1 MKDGVKEEK
10 KEKKYAAMDTNKD
23 GKLDKSEWTA
33 QGGDAQ
39 VFNKMDK
46 NNDGAISTGERDT
59 GRAAG
64 TISPAV
70 G

>member
-33 QGGDAQ
+33 HGGDAQ
-39 VFNKMDK
+39 KFNKMDK
-46 NNDGAISTGERDT
+46 NQDGTISEEERDT

-64 TISPAV
+64 TVSPAAA
-70 G
+70 